1 MGRVRLR
8 IVELL
13 RRRGMT
19 PYALAKES
27 AGRISLPMAYRLV
40 RARGRFVTVKATVL
54 EALCDVLSVAA
65 GDLLESEPRRLRGSA

>member
-1 MGRVRLR
+1 MARVRLR

-19 PYALAKES
+19 PYALATAS
-27 AGRISLPMAYRLV
+27 RGRISLPMAYRLV

-54 EALCDVLSVAA
+54 EALCDVFQVDPA
-65 GDLLESEPRRLRGSA
+65 DLLESERRGR